1 MERHDM
7 TRPPTPAPLSRE
19 ELLARAIAAIGTD
32 AFVICALDYL
42 RTAIA
47 FRGCFVT
54 RLEGKRP
61 PQHIY
66 DNVRAERRAEVV
78 DAWLDGAYLLDPFYV
93 AYLEDRTCMAA
104 RLRDVAPDRFPQS
117 SYFREYYNSV
127 RLHDEA
133 AVLIDVPGG
142 QHLFYSLGRLIGEP
156 RFSRRDID
164 AARRILPVFAAI
176 NRRHFAR
183 DSAAPKMGEPARAP
197 VVSSIAPDDI
207 DNAMDAFGSGLLTDR
222 ESQIAILILKGHSSK
237 SIAER
242 IGVSPGTVKIHRR
255 NFYRKLNI
263 SSQSELFSL
272 FLSSLAQAA

>member
-1 MERHDM
+1 MIHL
-7 TRPPTPAPLSRE
+7 PTPSPQPQVE
-19 ELLARAIAAIGTD
+19 VLARAIAAINT
-32 AFVICALDYL
+32 AEFVPLALDYL

-47 FRGCFVT
+47 FHGCFLT
-54 RLEGKRP
+54 LLEGKRP
-61 PQHIY
+61 PLHIY
-66 DNVRAERRAEVV
+66 DNVNAQRRADVI
-78 DAWLDGAYLLDPFYV
+78 DAWLDGAYRLDPFYV
-93 AYLEDRTCMAA
+93 AYTEDRPCIAA

-117 SYFREYYNSV
+117 SYFREYYGGI

-133 AVLIDVPGG
+133 GVLIDVPGG

-164 AARRILPVFAAI
+164 AANRILPVFAAI

-183 DSAAPKMGEPARAP
+183 ADALPAQDAPNAPAITA
-197 VVSSIAPDDI
+197 IAPDDI
-207 DNAMDAFGSGLLTDR
+207 DNAMDAFGTGLLTER

-237 SIAER
+237 SIAHR

-272 FLSSLAQAA
+272 FLETLGQAA

>member
-1 MERHDM
+1 MMH
-7 TRPPTPAPLSRE
+7 PPTPAPPSQE
-19 ELLARAIAAIGTD
+19 EVLARAIDAIGTD
-32 AFVICALDYL
+32 QFVPLALEYL

-61 PQHIY
+61 PEHIY
-66 DNVRAERRAEVV
+66 DNVRAERRSEVV

-93 AYLEDRTCMAA
+93 AYIEHRPCMAA

-117 SYFREYYNSV
+117 SYFREYYSGI

-156 RFSRRDID
+156 RFSLRDIT
-164 AARRILPVFAAI
+164 AAKRILPVFASI
-176 NRRHFAR
+176 NRRHFERAYTLPTP
-183 DSAAPKMGEPARAP
+183 DQAESAPI
-197 VVSSIAPDDI
+197 VTSIAPDDI
-207 DNAMDAFGSGLLTDR
+207 DNAMDAFGTGLLTDR

-272 FLSSLAQAA
+272 FLDSLAQAA

>member
-1 MERHDM
+1 MIHPP
-7 TRPPTPAPLSRE
+7 PPTPPTRE
-19 ELLARAIAAIGTD
+19 EVLAHAIAAIGT
-32 AFVICALDYL
+32 AEFVPLALDYL
-42 RTAIA
+42 RTALA
-47 FRGCFVT
+47 FRGCFLT
-54 RLEGKRP
+54 LLEGSRLP
-61 PQHIY
+61 LHIY
-66 DNVRAERRAEVV
+66 DNVNAERRAEVV
-78 DAWLDGAYLLDPFYV
+78 DAWLDAAYRLDPFYV
-93 AYLEDRTCMAA
+93 AYTEDRPCMVA

-117 SYFREYYNSV
+117 SYFREYYGGI

-133 AVLIDVPGG
+133 GVLIDVPGG

-164 AARRILPVFAAI
+164 AAGRILPVFAAI

-183 DSAAPKMGEPARAP
+183 AEVVPAPEDTQNTPVIAA
-197 VVSSIAPDDI
+197 IAPDDI
-207 DNAMDAFGSGLLTDR
+207 DNAMDAFGTGLLTER

-237 SIAER
+237 SIAQR

-263 SSQSELFSL
+263 SSQNELFSL